1 MGLFKKMKDPV
12 RGSAKVTSASVLSGL
27 SSSHLQLV
35 ITADGVPPTPVEVKT
50 TRHGDRWPNEG
61 DTIPVTVDRANPQ
74 SFNIEWSA
82 VQKVS
87 DRMRQREE
95 RATEGALAKARRETP
110 STSREKPERTARTK
124 QSDQP
129 SGATTKG
136 DQLVGT
142 VTHYF
147 GQPHVAIVEIT
158 AGELRVGD
166 TIRVVGRTSEFEQ
179 KIESM
184 QLDHAPVDSAKVG
197 DDVGIEMAERTREH
211 DHVYLVRRD

>member
-12 RGSAKVTSASVLSGL
+12 RGSAKVASASVLSGL
-27 SSSHLQLV
+27 SSSHLRLV
-35 ITADGVPPTPVEVKT
+35 ITAGGVPPTPIEVKT

-74 SFNIEWSA
+74 NFTIEWSA

-95 RATEGALAKARRETP
+95 RATQGAVTKARREAA
-110 STSREKPERTARTK
+110 STSREKPERRARTM

-129 SGATTKG
+129 TGGTTMG

-158 AGELRVGD
+158 EGELRVGD
-166 TIRVVGRTSEFEQ
+166 TIRVVGRTSDFAQ
-179 KIESM
+179 TIESM
-184 QLDHAPVDSAKVG
+184 QLDHAPVDSANIG
-197 DDVGIEMAERTREH
+197 ESIGIEMAERTREH
-211 DHVYLVRRD
+211 DNVYLVRGD